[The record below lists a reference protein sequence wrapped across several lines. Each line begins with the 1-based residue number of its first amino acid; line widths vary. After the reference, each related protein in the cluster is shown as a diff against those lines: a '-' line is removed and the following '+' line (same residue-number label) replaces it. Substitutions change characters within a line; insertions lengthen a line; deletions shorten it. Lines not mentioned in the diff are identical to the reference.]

1 MNRYSIISIIALI
14 VIITPIAYGLWG
26 IYSVEQLQ
34 LRTSND
40 KFSYFD
46 LANYEKIRICN
57 PTQFFVSFSG
67 VQIDAYYQDDVKG
80 VFGIESTTLNP
91 NSSKVLDINFTSENF
106 SEAQYIFMHMDGEFE
121 GVMPIRLDPNQMTIT
136 TTYQTK
142 IIGIIPYQQTI
153 TQSGFEFTQMMN
165 EDTFCDNNG

>member
-1 MNRYSIISIIALI
+1 MNRHSIISIIALI
-14 VIITPIAYGLWG
+14 IIVIPVAYGLWG

-34 LRTSND
+34 LRTSSD
-40 KFSYFD
+40 RFSYFD

-57 PTQFFVSFSG
+57 PTPFFVSFSG
-67 VQIDAYYQDDVKG
+67 VEIDVYYHEDVKG
-80 VFGIESTTLNP
+80 VFEIESTTLDP
-91 NSSKVLDINFTSENF
+91 NSSKVFDINFTSENF

-121 GVMPIRLDPNQMTIT
+121 GVMPIRLDPNQMAIT

-142 IIGIIPYQQTI
+142 IIGMIPYQQTV

-165 EDTFCDNNG
+165 ENNSCDSSG